1 MATIADDELKIN
13 FPEWTEYRKKNGLD
27 PLGMQNS
34 SVNLYQTFLPG
45 ISNVTLRM
53 RYYGLYAWLA
63 RVYLKEY
70 GDTNPE
76 SWKRFV
82 RRAEAL
88 YALIAHAHGNESG
101 VAGIEWAQR
110 TYDAASDE
118 PIDFGTDAEPGSET
132 YYLKQ
137 SWGAY
142 GAAYSSQLFEIGIY
156 TSGQGHDLPLPSEE
170 IGDSLAAA
178 FEIMLGD
185 NGPKVIELIDRGTVS
200 KAELDAL
207 ATLSPSEIK
216 TDSEER
222 SLYQQ
227 VLLRADETD
236 EASAISR
243 RLSLTL
249 IMKIAALLKRE
260 PKPDEIRWILYAGFD
275 QKGTPLVAGND
286 ALEAQRLR
294 WWVYHAN
301 DLSHIAMECLLKFTL
316 DLLASYPLG
325 IPLARLLPI
334 CTEQILEA
342 AGGEPNSWQAFL
354 DGITSAPNAYASDN
368 PDSDY
373 MLAQTVIRGAGR
385 SDASFCA
392 PETAWAAIKLL
403 ATVHKRLRTEDH
415 DIAAELGHFDPDWF
429 RSLLTETRFLDQQ
442 IEAPFAE
449 MIARLLEERV
459 IRRHLWVALRKF
471 RHQGDYTFL
480 IETDEGRVRL
490 REKDGPVFTNPRLGP
505 AITFLRDIHLI
516 GGQGL
521 TDFGAEAAGDA

>member
-1 MATIADDELKIN
+1 MATIAAQQPDIN

-63 RVYLKEY
+63 RVYLTEK

-76 SWKRFV
+76 SWKRFI

-88 YALIAHAHGNESG
+88 YALIAYAHGNESG

-110 TYDAASDE
+110 TYDEAGDE
-118 PIDFGTDAEPGSET
+118 PIDFARDAEPGSET
-132 YYLKQ
+132 FYLKQ
-137 SWGAY
+137 AWGAY

-156 TSGQGHDLPLPSEE
+156 TSGKGHDLPLPSEE
-170 IGDSLAAA
+170 IGDGLADA
-178 FEIMLGD
+178 FETTLGE
-185 NGPKVIELIDRGTVS
+185 NGPRLIALIERGSVT
-200 KAELDAL
+200 KDELDAL
-207 ATLSPSEIK
+207 ASLSPSEIK
-216 TDSEER
+216 TDSVER
-222 SLYQQ
+222 RLYQD
-227 VLLRADETD
+227 VLLRSEDRYQTAAT
-236 EASAISR
+236 SR

-275 QKGTPLVAGND
+275 QDGAPLETASA

-294 WWVYHAN
+294 WWVYQAN
-301 DLSHIAMECLLKFTL
+301 DLSHVAMECLLKFTL
-316 DLLASYPLG
+316 DVLETYPLG

-334 CTEQILEA
+334 CSHQILEA
-342 AGGEPNSWQAFL
+342 AETKPQNWQAFVEN
-354 DGITSAPNAYASDN
+354 ITPAANAYAADN
-368 PDSDY
+368 PESEFA
-373 MLAQTVIRGAGR
+373 LAQSIIRGAGR
-385 SDASFCA
+385 KDTSVCP
-392 PETAWAAIKLL
+392 PEIAWAAIKLL
-403 ATVHKRLRTEDH
+403 AIVQKRLRTEDH
-415 DIAAELGHFDPDWF
+415 DIAGALGHFDPDWF
-429 RSLLTETRFLDQQ
+429 RSLLTETRFLDREQ
-442 IEAPFAE
+442 EKP
-449 MIARLLEERV
+449 IADLIGKLLEERV

-490 REKDGPVFTNPRLGP
+490 KEKDGPVFTNPRLGP

-521 TDFGAEAAGDA
+521 TDFGAEAAGEK